1 MPVLRKKRP
10 SPALIVAILALIA
23 ALSGTAVAA
32 NKFGGGQIKR
42 NAIKAKHIRDGNVTA
57 PKLAD
62 GNVTEPKLAFDA
74 KSYAK
79 VSGPGLLS
87 QSRGVVTVSRNVEGR
102 YCFDLAFTANNA
114 VATPDGTTPLGTTT
128 QTQVPA
134 APGCVAPFTDATV
147 FTVNANDQL
156 ANRPFFVQFD

>member
-1 MPVLRKKRP
+1 MSVRRSRRP

-32 NKFGGGQIKR
+32 KFGGSQIKR
-42 NAIKAKHIRDGNVTA
+42 NAIKAKHIRDGAVTA
-57 PKLAD
+57 TDIRD

-79 VSGPGLLS
+79 VSGPGELT

-147 FTVNANDQL
+147 FTINANDQR

>member
-1 MPVLRKKRP
+1 MSVLRNRRP
-10 SPALIVAILALIA
+10 SPALVIATIALIA

-32 NKFGGGQIKR
+32 KKFGGDDIKR
-42 NAIKAKHIRDGNVTA
+42 HAIKAKHIKDGDVT
-57 PKLAD
+57 LS
-62 GNVTEPKLAFDA
+62 ELAFDA

-79 VSGPGLLS
+79 VSGPGLLT
-87 QSRGVVTVSRNVEGR
+87 QSRGVVTVSRNREGR

-134 APGCVAPFTDATV
+134 SPGCVAPFTDATV